1 MTNYLATG
9 YKGKLLDDSNSSTLQ
24 FLAAPQ
30 AINIQNEDKEIIRQA
45 LTVITNAVNQ
55 YVRDANTR
63 SYVTLILGVVSQI
76 LLK

>member
-1 MTNYLATG
+1 MPNYLSPG
-9 YKGKLLDDSNSSTLQ
+9 YKGKLLDETNSSTLQ
-24 FLAAPQ
+24 LLATPQ

-45 LTVITNAVNQ
+45 LTVITNAVNT
-55 YVRDANTR
+55 YVRDSNTR